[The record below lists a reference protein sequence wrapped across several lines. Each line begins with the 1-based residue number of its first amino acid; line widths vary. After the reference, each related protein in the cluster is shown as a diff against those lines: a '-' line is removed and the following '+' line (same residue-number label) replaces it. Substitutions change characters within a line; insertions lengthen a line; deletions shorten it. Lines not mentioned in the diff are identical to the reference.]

1 MPNHVFHWIPTQY
14 ANKPYFKVV
23 NRCLQFLEILYKTVL
38 SVPC

>member
-1 MPNHVFHWIPTQY
+1 MPNHVFHF

-23 NRCLQFLEILYKTVL
+23 IRCLQFLEILYKTVL